1 MTNILIL
8 GGGGMIGQKLAKNL
22 EAKGLDADHSP
33 KITLF
38 DMAFPNQSVANC
50 TTITGDVAD
59 PKTAKTLAAT
69 RPPTVYQF
77 YVLVVPKV
85 QNHR

>member
-22 EAKGLDADHSP
+22 KAKGLDADHSP

-59 PKTAKTLAAT
+59 PKIAKTLAAT
-69 RPPTVYQF
+69 KPDVIFHLAAIVSGQA
-77 YVLVVPKV
+77 
-85 QNHR
+85 